1 MKLGIVWLNLVD
13 YTPLQLILFGLG
25 AALWVL
31 SYVYIVKTVVK
42 HKFVEM
48 PAGVL
53 CANIT
58 WEFLWAFVFT
68 QNMGEVIGIGYKL
81 WFFFD
86 LYVVYKFYKYG
97 HKQVI
102 QSIVP
107 YYKWVFSFA
116 LVAWFVAQYFFI
128 KQGFDNPIGANSAY
142 IINILIS
149 SLYVFLFLRL
159 EDKSVLSFTAGWAR
173 GAGTGLISVMCALK
187 WPENY
192 WLLSMCAV
200 CLLIDIF
207 YVYLFKIFKLK

>member
-1 MKLGIVWLNLVD
+1 MNYQIVWLNLVD
-13 YTPLQLILFGLG
+13 YTPLQLWLFGIG
-25 AALWVL
+25 AAFWVL
-31 SYVYIVKTVVK
+31 SYVYIARTIVK

-86 LYVVYKFYKYG
+86 VYVVWNFYKYG
-97 HKQVI
+97 QKQMHP
-102 QSIVP
+102 SMAP
-107 YYKWVFSFA
+107 YYKWVFTFA
-116 LVAWFVAQYFFI
+116 AIGWLIVQYFFI

-149 SLYVFLFLRL
+149 SLYVFMFLRL

-173 GAGTGLISVMCALK
+173 GAGTGLISVMCFLK
-187 WPENY
+187 WPDNY
-192 WLLSMCAV
+192 WLLTMCAI
-200 CLLIDIF
+200 CLIIDIF
-207 YVYLFKIFKLK
+207 YVFLFRIFKLK